1 MIEILEGHLTSGW
14 TPGAVGVWTLVAT
27 ALAMWWKGLPAV
39 IDAFERRQS
48 GIELRTEALL
58 DQQATRFN
66 AQLAQADDRH
76 EECMEG
82 QKKLREEL
90 DQLRKEYNEV
100 YAMLR
105 QMRQGQLSVETTVRD
120 AIVGARD
127 A

>member
-1 MIEILEGHLTSGW
+1 MIEALEAHLTSGW
-14 TPGAVGVWTLVAT
+14 TPGAVGVWTLVAA
-27 ALAMWWKGLPAV
+27 ALGMWWKGLPAV

-48 GIELRTEALL
+48 GIETRTEALL
-58 DQQATRFN
+58 DAQATRFN

-120 AIVGARD
+120 AIVGARE